1 MSRGAC
7 LGFLVTLGKS
17 SASLR
22 KGMAMRPVNNTD
34 ALQYLIECQWSLF
47 WLCQVKDGWT
57 KKWMQ
62 LRGTKGCS

>member
-47 WLCQVKDGWT
+47 
-57 KKWMQ
+57 
-62 LRGTKGCS
+62 